1 MIAEKDPIAVE
12 LFERYKQVRM
22 PNLRVGDIDMDALI
36 NFLASEGRTT
46 PTEQK
51 PKTVEPKTGA
61 ALK

>member
-12 LFERYKQVRM
+12 LFAKYKEVRM
-22 PNLRVGDIDMDALI
+22 PNLRVGEDDMNALM
-36 NFLASEGRTT
+36 NFLASDGRST

-51 PKTVEPKTGA
+51 PATVEPKTGA